1 MIGRKPDL
9 VCIGAQKAATSW
21 LYRVCQARSDI
32 WVPPFK
38 EVHFFDYKFCPENR
52 NWIRAG
58 LVRGVDT
65 AIRRHTKNQPE
76 QDPDYIAYLDRL
88 ITQPTHNGTWYKAVF
103 SRAPALQL
111 CLDVTPEY
119 STLPEEGVD
128 FLAKF
133 LREARFIYILRDP
146 VARALSQLRMNL
158 SRRKITPQTERAW
171 LKHAQDPAI
180 LNRGDYK
187 TYIPRWD
194 AQFDNRRLLYLPY
207 GQIGADPE
215 GVMREIERFA
225 GLEREDPWG
234 LRRKVHVSEPME
246 VPQAVTAH
254 FQEVFAPQYAFLR
267 ARFDA
272 SFTAQLGTS
281 PSQTP

>member
-38 EVHFFDYKFCPENR
+38 EVHFFDHKFCPENR

-58 LVRGVDT
+58 LVRGVD
-65 AIRRHTKNQPE
+65 ASIRRHTRNQPE
-76 QDPDYIAYLDRL
+76 PDPEYLAYLDRL
-88 ITQPTHNGTWYKAVF
+88 VTQPTHNGTWYKAVF
-103 SRAPALQL
+103 SRAPARQL

-119 STLPEEGVD
+119 STLPEEGVA
-128 FLAKF
+128 FVANF

-146 VARALSQLRMNL
+146 VDRALSQLRMNL
-158 SRRKITPQTERAW
+158 SRRKITPSSVSAW
-171 LKHAQDPAI
+171 MRHAKDPAI
-180 LNRGDYK
+180 LNRGDYQ

-194 AQFDNRRLLYLPY
+194 AQFDDRRLLYLPY
-207 GQIGADPE
+207 GQISRDPE
-215 GVMREIERFA
+215 GIMRQIERFV

-234 LRRKVHVSEPME
+234 LRRKVHVSEKME
-246 VPQAVTAH
+246 VPETVRAYLGEAL
-254 FQEVFAPQYAFLR
+254 APQYAFLE
-267 ARFDA
+267 ARFDRA
-272 SFTAQLGTS
+272 FAARLGPES
-281 PSQTP
+281 S